1 MLDDVDKFLSER
13 QQLELRRARLTSH
26 QEPTILTVAGDI
38 NNDGEIAGVHSG
50 RYRLPSG
57 TAGASGSRSCSS

>member
-26 QEPTILTVAGDI
+26 QEP
-38 NNDGEIAGVHSG
+38 
-50 RYRLPSG
+50 
-57 TAGASGSRSCSS
+57 RS